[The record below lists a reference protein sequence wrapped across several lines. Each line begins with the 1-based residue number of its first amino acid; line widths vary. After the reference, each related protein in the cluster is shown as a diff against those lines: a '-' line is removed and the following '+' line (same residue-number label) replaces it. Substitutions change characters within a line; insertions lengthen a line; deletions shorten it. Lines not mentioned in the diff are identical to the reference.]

1 MDVHDRSTYTA
12 SLENLG
18 LAGTTLESTA
28 KARGDNAPASGAASG
43 AAQSDSSKLSAA
55 AQAVTQTMQMPE
67 VRQDRVASLQQ
78 QIAGGNYQVDAQ
90 SVADAMLRH
99 LAG

>member
-1 MDVHDRSTYTA
+1 MDVHDRSTYTS

-18 LAGTTLESTA
+18 LAGTAVESA
-28 KARGDNAPASGAASG
+28 KSRANNTSASESRSVAAG
-43 AAQSDSSKLSAA
+43 GEDSSQLSAT

-67 VRQDRVASLQQ
+67 IRQDRVDSLQE
-78 QIAGGNYQVDAQ
+78 QIAGGNYHVDAQ

-99 LAG
+99 LIG

>member
-1 MDVHDRSTYTA
+1 MDVHDRSTYTS
-12 SLENLG
+12 SLGNLG
-18 LAGTTLESTA
+18 LAGTTLESTG
-28 KARGDNAPASGAASG
+28 KVRTDSASASDGTSRAAE
-43 AAQSDSSKLSAA
+43 QDSSKLSAA
-55 AQAVTQTMQMPE
+55 AQAVAQTMQMPE
-67 VRQDRVASLQQ
+67 IRQDRVTSLQQ